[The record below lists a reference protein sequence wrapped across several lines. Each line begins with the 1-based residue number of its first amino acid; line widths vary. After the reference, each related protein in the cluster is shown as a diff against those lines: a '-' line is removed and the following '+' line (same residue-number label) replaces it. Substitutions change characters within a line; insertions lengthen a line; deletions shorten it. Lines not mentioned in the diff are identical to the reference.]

1 MPLRQSPKRLPLQAS
16 FDLTMLQA
24 AHTVSEDVF
33 STAQHKLHR
42 DCETRSR
49 ILLKTVGAAKYAA
62 HPSTEPL
69 CVAFAIDDD
78 PVQLWLPGDP
88 VPQAFIEA
96 ARNSNWLI
104 AAHHDQF
111 ESAIK
116 QHVLAPRFGW
126 PMVPVERHRCTMAAA
141 LAAGLPA
148 RLSTVADALELAFRK
163 DAAGERLMHQM
174 SKPRRP
180 HKDEPADGI
189 FWFDD
194 SDRLQR
200 LARYCKEDVEVERE
214 LFNRL
219 PPLSLAEQSL
229 WQLSCEIN
237 ARGFHVDRRFAEAAR
252 RIAQAAAPEINQELA
267 EITNGAVTSINQVAR
282 LTEWL
287 RQQDCTLQK
296 LNKDAIERQLE
307 REKQLTPGVQ
317 RVLELRLGGA
327 QAAVKKIDAL
337 LIRAGADDRIRGAF
351 KYHGAATG
359 RWAGEGFQAQNLK
372 RPVVEDLDAAIE
384 AVATGDYQHV
394 RGLYT
399 RPLAAVGDCSRAM
412 ITAAPGHM
420 LIGAD
425 FSSIESR
432 VLAWIAGE
440 SWKLDAYR
448 RFDAPRRIRETSSI
462 VRRLA
467 VSSVFL
473 PVPTRRNRPSGALA
487 RLAISHSATRADA
500 MPGANSSPSVSPTK
514 RWSNSRKN
522 GALRIQQQSD
532 SGTRLIVQL

>member
-1 MPLRQSPKRLPLQAS
+1 
-16 FDLTMLQA
+16 MLQV
-24 AHTVSEDVF
+24 AHTISDDVLR
-33 STAQHKLHR
+33 TAQRVVHR
-42 DCETRSR
+42 DCETHSR
-49 ILLKTVGAAKYAA
+49 VLLKAVGAGKYAA

-69 CVAFAIDDD
+69 CVAFAVDDD

-88 VPQAFIEA
+88 VPQVFIDA

-104 AAHHDQF
+104 AAHNDQF
-111 ESAIK
+111 ETAIE

-200 LARYCKEDVEVERE
+200 LASYCKEDVEVERE

-252 RIAQAAAPEINQELA
+252 RIAQAVAPEINQELA
-267 EITNGAVTSINQVAR
+267 EITGGVVTSINQVAR

-287 RQQDCTLQK
+287 RQQGCTLQK

-307 REKQLTPGVQ
+307 REEQVTPAVR

-351 KYHGAATG
+351 
-359 RWAGEGFQAQNLK
+359 
-372 RPVVEDLDAAIE
+372 
-384 AVATGDYQHV
+384 
-394 RGLYT
+394 
-399 RPLAAVGDCSRAM
+399 
-412 ITAAPGHM
+412 
-420 LIGAD
+420 
-425 FSSIESR
+425 
-432 VLAWIAGE
+432 
-440 SWKLDAYR
+440 
-448 RFDAPRRIRETSSI
+448 
-462 VRRLA
+462 
-467 VSSVFL
+467 
-473 PVPTRRNRPSGALA
+473 
-487 RLAISHSATRADA
+487 
-500 MPGANSSPSVSPTK
+500 
-514 RWSNSRKN
+514 
-522 GALRIQQQSD
+522 
-532 SGTRLIVQL
+532 